1 MTTTATDDRQL
12 MITVSL
18 QHTPNVSLPPPSPK
32 KKANDQNCSLS
43 VNVSL
48 TARSDLNKLFDGDI
62 TSCVV
67 TTSLFTRRDVYTA
80 GLFVT
85 SVNGTSENDKIALNV
100 KFENDVECPK
110 RKVDFFQSFVYFLK
124 YIQS

>member
-1 MTTTATDDRQL
+1 MRP
-12 MITVSL
+12 S
-18 QHTPNVSLPPPSPK
+18 PPP

-85 SVNGTSENDKIALNV
+85 LVNGTSENDKIALSV
-100 KFENDVECPK
+100 TFENDVECPK
-110 RKVDFFQSFVYFLK
+110 RKVGLLSKFCLLFKVHTILK
-124 YIQS
+124 QTIN